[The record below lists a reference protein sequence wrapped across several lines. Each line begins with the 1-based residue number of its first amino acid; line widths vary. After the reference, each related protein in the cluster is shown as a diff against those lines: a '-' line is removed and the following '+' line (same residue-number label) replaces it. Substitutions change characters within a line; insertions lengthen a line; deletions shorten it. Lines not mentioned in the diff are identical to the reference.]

1 MAASAFLV
9 RTGKKKEHF
18 LGSCSLCGSSTTGLY
33 PEDISLSLIFDLLWI
48 FFEIFD
54 LKHSITF
61 FLIAWLLIV
70 DSLFTSVSYSC
81 FCVNKPR
88 PDSFKTSLSNIPSF
102 PFSCACKSR
111 CLRGAFIRCFL
122 SNVLKLCTTKCKI
135 NLSSMNQGQGYLTW
149 HAMARK
155 LLIAQKNN
163 LQYKIELLWAT
174 VLLLTKII

>member
-33 PEDISLSLIFDLLWI
+33 PKDISLSLIFDFLWI
-48 FFEIFD
+48 FFFEISD
-54 LKHSITF
+54 LKHSFTF

-88 PDSFKTSLSNIPSF
+88 PDSFKTSLSNILSF

-111 CLRGAFIRCFL
+111 CLRGAFIRC
-122 SNVLKLCTTKCKI
+122 VLCTTKCKI

-155 LLIAQKNN
+155 LLIARKNN
-163 LQYKIELLWAT
+163 LQYKIELLWDT